1 MDDKLSRRNTIIILL
16 IGLAGNLAWAIENQF
31 YNVFM
36 YEEIAPKPIYISIM
50 VGASAI
56 TAAITAIIM
65 GAISDIKAKRR
76 IYMLYGFALWAITTA
91 IYPVAAWIQIPLI
104 AVTVAIIFDC
114 IMTYFGSTAFDAAF
128 NAYITDITTVKNR
141 GKGMGVLQLT
151 MLFSTL
157 IVYGMAGIIVE
168 SIGFYNFFYIM
179 GAVVGALGV
188 LGAYLSE
195 DPADLKPSGLSLQ
208 NQIKNTYKMDV
219 IRKNKDIFLILIGML
234 IWATAFNVF
243 FPFILIFLEYYWG
256 LDFMTAAIVVFI
268 GFIINLILA
277 YPIGSV
283 IDKIGRKR
291 ITILCVICNAISLI
305 FFIISANLIL
315 LIIGGVLTQFFM
327 TGWNIAANAWMRDL
341 FPKKARGQ
349 FSGYY
354 VLFAATLPMII
365 GSAIGGILSETFGNP
380 IVIDGIPGFVPNW
393 VIFVVAAFIMLP
405 AVIPLFYAKEKPPKL
420 GQEQIDEEIIDAKY

>member
-1 MDDKLSRRNTIIILL
+1 MDEKLSRRNILIILF

-36 YEEIAPKPIYISIM
+36 YKMIAPRPIYISIM

-65 GAISDIKAKRR
+65 GAISDIKGKRR
-76 IYMLYGFALWAITTA
+76 VFMLYGFVLWAITTA
-91 IYPVAAWIQIPLI
+91 LYPIAAFIAIPLL

-128 NAYITDITTVKNR
+128 NAYITDITTIENR
-141 GKGMGVLQLT
+141 GKGMGILQLT

-168 SIGFYNFFYIM
+168 SIDFYNFFYLM
-179 GAVVGALGV
+179 GAIVGVLGV
-188 LGAYLSE
+188 YGAYLSK
-195 DPADLKPSGLSLQ
+195 DPENLKPSGLTIKQHIKQTYNLDIVKQ
-208 NQIKNTYKMDV
+208 NRDV
-219 IRKNKDIFLILIGML
+219 FLILLGML

-243 FPFILIFLEYYWG
+243 FPFILIFLEYSLG
-256 LDFMTAAIVVFI
+256 LDFITAALVVFI

-277 YPIGSV
+277 YPIGIL
-283 IDKIGRKR
+283 IDKIGRKT
-291 ITILCVICNAISLI
+291 ITIVCVIFNALSL
-305 FFIISANLIL
+305 FLFIISANLLI
-315 LIIGGVLTQFFM
+315 LIIAAVITQLMM

-341 FPKKARGQ
+341 FPEKMRGQ

-365 GSAIGGILSETFGNP
+365 GSWIGGVVSETFGTP
-380 IVIDGIPGFVPNW
+380 AIIDGLPGYIPTG
-393 VIFVVAAFIMLP
+393 VIFVVAAIIMLP
-405 AVIPLFYAKEKPPKL
+405 AIIPLILAKEKPPKL
-420 GQEQIDEEIIDAKY
+420 AQEQIKEEITDISK